1 MESAQLSL
9 LNCRYLQQKGDRKTI
24 SVPEGDA
31 RFEKLNYDK
40 IENKFVKSNQSS
52 ILILRLR
59 KLGSDFWDAKLIIWN
74 ILFRYSL
81 PGNLTG
87 QQPWLL
93 SSGIYTKNNDIDG
106 KRRLFFEKAS
116 LKNSWLSTIAIE
128 CFDCNQLLP
137 PLGY

>member
-1 MESAQLSL
+1 MESAQLPL
-9 LNCRYLQQKGDRKTI
+9 LNYKHLQQKGDRNKF
-24 SVPEGDA
+24 SVPEGDV
-31 RFEKLNYDK
+31 RFENLNYDK

-81 PGNLTG
+81 PSNLTG

-93 SSGIYTKNNDIDG
+93 SPGIYTKNDDIDG
-106 KRRLFFEKAS
+106 RRRLFFEKAS